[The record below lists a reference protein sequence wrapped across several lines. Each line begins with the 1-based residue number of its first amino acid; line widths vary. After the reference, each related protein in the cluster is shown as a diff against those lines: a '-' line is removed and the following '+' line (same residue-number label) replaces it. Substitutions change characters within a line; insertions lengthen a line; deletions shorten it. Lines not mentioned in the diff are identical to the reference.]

1 MHVETSEQLEI
12 YPLNSIYL
20 CVHGP
25 GPQVALC
32 LALDHL
38 YREWCNSINRKSA
51 IRSDIKMK
59 DSLCCTNTYSK
70 SHTPYYLIV
79 NPFSLT

>member
-38 YREWCNSINRKSA
+38 YREWCNSINRKVP
-51 IRSDIKMK
+51 DQYGVTLK
-59 DSLCCTNTYSK
+59 
-70 SHTPYYLIV
+70 
-79 NPFSLT
+79 